1 MTISPYVRR
10 LREMVGSEVL
20 VLPSVTVLPRDSG
33 GRILLVRRADTGE
46 WMTIGGM
53 VEPDEDPADAAVR
66 EALEEAGIV
75 VDLHG
80 ILAAL
85 GGEEFRLTYPNG
97 DQVAYVTTVYDATVL
112 SGEPRPDGVE
122 TDEVSW
128 VAPDELVTIGLGAFA
143 RAQLSRLG
151 LL

>member
-1 MTISPYVRR
+1 MSPYVRR
-10 LREMVGSEVL
+10 VREKVGSELL

-33 GRILLVRRADTGE
+33 GRILLVRRTDTRE

-75 VDLHG
+75 VDLRG

-85 GGEEFRLTYPNG
+85 GGKEFRLTYPNG
-97 DQVAYVTTVYDATVL
+97 DQVAYVTIVYDATVI

-122 TDEVSW
+122 TDDVSW
-128 VAPDELVTIGLGAFA
+128 VAPHELVTIDLSAFA

-151 LL
+151 FL